1 MDNPS
6 VVWQEFLKFLH
17 ADSANERL
25 LIYINNCLPKSFED
39 RILILEAPN
48 TFSYDQI
55 KNNFLETLNKLFIQ
69 SSFGD
74 EIKLELDS
82 SNQEAIKTLNSTEKN
97 IKKENGPSTKYGLNP
112 YYTFATFIE
121 GPTNDL
127 AKSVCMAVARNP
139 GFSYNPLFI
148 YGNSGLGKTHLMQAV
163 GNYVIEQN
171 PDAKVLY
178 EASETFTNSFTIAIK
193 EDKIKELISKYRTLD
208 VLMIDDVQFFSG
220 KERTME
226 YFFNIFNELTNANKQ
241 IILTA
246 DQQPKDIIGFNERLV
261 SRFMSGMVADITPPD
276 FETRVA
282 ILMKKAEVR
291 NYHNISDEVFT
302 LIAHNIK
309 KNIREL
315 EGALNRLV
323 ACSDISGE
331 DINIENTTKWLKD
344 FFNSSDSSIITI
356 DLIQQVVA
364 AAFNITVD
372 DMLSKTR
379 ASEIALPRHVA
390 MYLARNKTNQSLIQ
404 IAHAFKKKDH
414 TSVMHGCERIENELR
429 IDKNLSTI
437 VDKIVKD
444 L

>member
-1 MDNPS
+1 MDNSS
-6 VVWQEFLKFLH
+6 VVWQEFLKFLQ
-17 ADSANERL
+17 ADSSNDRL
-25 LIYINNCLPKSFED
+25 LIYVSNCLPKSFED
-39 RILILEAPN
+39 RILVLEAPN
-48 TFSYDQI
+48 AFSYEQI
-55 KNNFLETLNKLFIQ
+55 KKNFLNILNNLFIQ
-69 SSFGD
+69 SAFGD

-82 SNQEAIKTLNSTEKN
+82 SNQEAIRVTNNT
-97 IKKENGPSTKYGLNP
+97 KKEIKNEKIPFTRFGLNP
-112 YYTFATFIE
+112 YYTFGTFIE

-127 AKSVCMAVARNP
+127 AKSVCLAVARNP
-139 GFSYNPLFI
+139 GFSYNPLFL

-193 EDKIKELISKYRTLD
+193 EDKIKDLISKYRTLD
-208 VLMIDDVQFFSG
+208 ILMIDDVQFFSG

-291 NYHNISDEVFT
+291 NYHNIPDEIFT

-331 DINIENTTKWLKD
+331 EINIENTNKWLKD
-344 FFNSSDSSIITI
+344 FFISSDNSIITI
-356 DLIQQVVA
+356 EKIQLAVA
-364 AAFNITVD
+364 NSFKISVE
-372 DMLSKTR
+372 DMLSPNR
-379 ASEIALPRHVA
+379 SSEIALPRHVA

-404 IAHAFKKKDH
+404 IAHAFNKKDH

-429 IDKNLSTI
+429 IDKSLASVVEN
-437 VDKIVKD
+437 IVKN

>member
-1 MDNPS
+1 MDNSS
-6 VVWQEFLKFLH
+6 VVWQEFLKFLR
-17 ADSANERL
+17 ADSSNERL

-39 RILILEAPN
+39 RILVLEAPN
-48 TFSYDQI
+48 AFSYEQI
-55 KNNFLETLNKLFIQ
+55 KQNYLEVLNQLFIQ

-82 SNQEAIKTLNSTEKN
+82 SNQEAIKASKDTRKETKKEKN
-97 IKKENGPSTKYGLNP
+97 PITRFGLNP

-139 GFSYNPLFI
+139 GFSYNPLFL

-163 GNYVIEQN
+163 GNYVLEQN
-171 PDAKVLY
+171 PEAKVLY

-193 EDKIKELISKYRTLD
+193 EDRIKELISKYRTLD

-246 DQQPKDIIGFNERLV
+246 DQQPKDIVGFNERLV

-282 ILMKKAEVR
+282 ILMKKAEIR

-331 DINIENTTKWLKD
+331 SINIENTTKWLKD
-344 FFNSSDSSIITI
+344 FFNSSDNTIITI
-356 DLIQQVVA
+356 ELIQQVVA
-364 AAFNITVD
+364 AAFNISID
-372 DMLSKTR
+372 DMLSSNR
-379 ASEIALPRHVA
+379 SSEIALPRHVA

-429 IDKNLSTI
+429 IDKNLSSM
-437 VDKIVKD
+437 VEKIVKN